1 MTTFNNGYLFDFN
14 FKHSRKDFLKT
25 LGAVGLG
32 ALSAGALWGNL
43 LGCKKQ
49 SEADS
54 LTTVSEPK
62 SAEMTKGVIVTT
74 GTDYRA
80 MVRRGLEAMGGLSLL
95 VQKSDIVVVKPNI
108 GWDRTVE
115 QAACTHPDVVAELVK
130 QCRECGASEVRV
142 FDLPCNDARRTY
154 ERSGIASAAK
164 AEGAVVSFVD
174 EARFTEVA
182 IPDGV
187 ALQSFLYYD
196 DCMDADVIINVPIAK
211 DHGLTKL
218 TLGFKNLM
226 GVIGGNRGE
235 WHYGISDKLVDL
247 WTVVRPQLTV
257 MDATRILTAN
267 GPTGGDLR
275 DVKTTNTIA
284 FSTDP
289 VAIDSYAATLFGI
302 KAEDV
307 GYINKGYQRGLGEI
321 DLSKVKIE
329 TIAV

>member
-1 MTTFNNGYLFDFN
+1 MANFNNGYLFDFH
-14 FKHSRKDFLKT
+14 FQRSRKDFLKT
-25 LGAVGLG
+25 LGALGLG
-32 ALSAGALWGNL
+32 ALSAGSL
-43 LGCKKQ
+43 LGGLTSCKKQ
-49 SEADS
+49 SNAEG

-62 SAEMTKGVIVTT
+62 TAEMTQGVVVAT

-80 MVRRGLEAMGGLSLL
+80 MVRRGLEAMGGLSVL
-95 VQKSDIVVVKPNI
+95 VQKGDIVVVKPNI

-130 QCRECGASEVRV
+130 QCRDCGAGEVRV

-182 IPDGV
+182 IPNGV

-196 DCMDADVIINVPIAK
+196 DCMDADVIINVPVAK

-218 TLGFKNLM
+218 TLGLKNLM

-235 WHYGISDKLVDL
+235 WHLGISEKLVDL

-275 DVKTTNTIA
+275 DVKTMNTIA

-289 VAIDSYAATLFGI
+289 IAIDSYAATLFGI
-302 KAEDV
+302 KGEDV
-307 GYINKGYQRGLGEI
+307 GYISKGYQRGLGEI
-321 DLSKVKIE
+321 DLNKVNIE
-329 TIAV
+329 NIAV